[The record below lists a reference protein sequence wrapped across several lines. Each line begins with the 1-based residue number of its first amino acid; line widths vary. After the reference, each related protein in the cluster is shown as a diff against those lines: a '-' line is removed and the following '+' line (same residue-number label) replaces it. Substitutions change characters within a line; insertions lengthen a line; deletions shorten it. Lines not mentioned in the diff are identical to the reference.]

1 MIRRVRHLGSLK
13 IGDSLHQSF
22 WGNAVAF
29 QRYNIGMPA
38 SGAKRQPDP
47 HPPDHPSSE
56 HHRTPQIYT
65 LEATGLLVI
74 AALIL
79 ILTLVRYWH
88 HIPWGAR

>member
-1 MIRRVRHLGSLK
+1 
-13 IGDSLHQSF
+13 
-22 WGNAVAF
+22 
-29 QRYNIGMPA
+29 MPA
-38 SGAKRQPDP
+38 SSPKRQPDP
-47 HPPDHPSSE
+47 SPLEQPSSE

>member
-1 MIRRVRHLGSLK
+1 
-13 IGDSLHQSF
+13 
-22 WGNAVAF
+22 VAF
-29 QRYNIGMPA
+29 RRYNVAMPA
-38 SGAKRQPDP
+38 SGPKRQPNP
-47 HPPDHPSSE
+47 TPPDHISAG

-79 ILTLVRYWH
+79 ILTLGRYWH